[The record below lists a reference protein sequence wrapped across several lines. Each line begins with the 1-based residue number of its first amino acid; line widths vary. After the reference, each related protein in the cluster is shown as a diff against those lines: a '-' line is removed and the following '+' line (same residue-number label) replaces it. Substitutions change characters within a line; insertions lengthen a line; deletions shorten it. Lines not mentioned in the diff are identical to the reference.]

1 MTASAARGGA
11 EDPGDAA
18 GAAALGAP
26 LLRLAE
32 RVLKTLA
39 RAELPEAL
47 AALQAFTDEPSP
59 ARYLAATRAFRAGER
74 RHKMGLLGRAL
85 GARRA
90 ELGMDGLA
98 RAGLAPELVE
108 ALRALPP
115 DARNGRRL
123 AILADLL
130 ETYRLVD
137 ARAAE
142 AQRALHLTLGPV
154 PLRLRA
160 ERRRR
165 TR

>member
-1 MTASAARGGA
+1 MTGEAKAPDASR
-11 EDPGDAA
+11 DAA
-18 GAAALGAP
+18 LATP

-32 RVLKTLA
+32 RVLATLA
-39 RAELPEAL
+39 RAERPEAL
-47 AALQAFTDEPSP
+47 GALRAFTDEPSP
-59 ARYLAATRAFRAGER
+59 ARYLAATRALRAGER
-74 RHKMGLLGRAL
+74 RHKLALLGRAL
-85 GARRA
+85 GARRV

-98 RAGLAPELVE
+98 RAGLAPELVA

-123 AILADLL
+123 AIVADLL

-142 AQRALHLTLGPV
+142 ATRELRRALGPL
-154 PLRLRA
+154 PQRRLA

-165 TR
+165 PR

>member
-1 MTASAARGGA
+1 MTQTEAPAR
-11 EDPGDAA
+11 PP
-18 GAAALGAP
+18 GAALAAP

-32 RVLKTLA
+32 RVLSTVA

-47 AALQAFTDEPSP
+47 GALRAFTDEPSP
-59 ARYLAATRAFRAGER
+59 ARYLAATRALRAAER
-74 RHKMGLLGRAL
+74 RHKLGLLGRAL

-90 ELGMDGLA
+90 ELGIDGLA
-98 RAGLAPELVE
+98 RAGLALELVE

-123 AILADLL
+123 AMVADLL

-142 AQRALHLTLGPV
+142 AQRALRRALGPI
-154 PLRLRA
+154 PQRRLA

-165 TR
+165 DRVQRR

>member
-1 MTASAARGGA
+1 MTAAAAAGRESA
-11 EDPGDAA
+11 ED
-18 GAAALGAP
+18 AAALGAP

-39 RAELPEAL
+39 RAELPEPL
-47 AALQAFTDEPSP
+47 AALRAFTDEPSP
-59 ARYLAATRAFRAGER
+59 ARYLAATRALRDSER
-74 RHKMGLLGRAL
+74 RHKLGLLGRAL

-154 PLRLRA
+154 PPRRRS

-165 TR
+165 RR

>member
-1 MTASAARGGA
+1 VTALA
-11 EDPGDAA
+11 
-18 GAAALGAP
+18 AP

-32 RVLKTLA
+32 RVLASLP

-47 AALQAFTDEPSP
+47 AALREFTDEPSP
-59 ARYLAATRAFRAGER
+59 ARYLAATRALRAGER
-74 RHKMGLLGRAL
+74 RHKLGLLGRAL
-85 GARRA
+85 GDRRA
-90 ELGMDGLA
+90 ELAMDGLA

-123 AILADLL
+123 AIVTDLL

-142 AQRALHLTLGPV
+142 AQRALHRTLGPV
-154 PLRLRA
+154 PPRRRT
-160 ERRRR
+160 ERRRHPR
-165 TR
+165 